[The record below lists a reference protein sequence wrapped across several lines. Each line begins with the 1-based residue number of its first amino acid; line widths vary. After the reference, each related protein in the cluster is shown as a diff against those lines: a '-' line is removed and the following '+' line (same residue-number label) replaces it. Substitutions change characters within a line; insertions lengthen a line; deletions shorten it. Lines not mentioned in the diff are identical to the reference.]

1 MSAHEPRPHG
11 GAGEPGD
18 VLQVLS
24 FFHYALGAMM
34 AMAALVPAL
43 WLLVGRDLEPGAAEL
58 VRTEGAV
65 LSGRLTE
72 ILLGLAVAL
81 GLLLGGAIAWGGR
94 SMARRRNWP
103 LCMTTSAI
111 SCLLFPIGTLLGGIT
126 IAFLLKPDLRA
137 LFDGRSAP
145 APGSAAG

>member
-1 MSAHEPRPHG
+1 MSAPAPRPRS

-43 WLLVGRDLEPGAAEL
+43 WLLVGRELEPGAAEL

-65 LSGRLTE
+65 LSGRVTE
-72 ILLGLAVAL
+72 ILLGLAVAV
-81 GLLLGGAIAWGGR
+81 GLLLGAAIAWGGR

-103 LCMTTSAI
+103 LCMTTAAL

-126 IAFLLKPDLRA
+126 LAFLLKPELRA
-137 LFDGRSAP
+137 LFRGQT
-145 APGSAAG
+145 PGSAENPAD